1 MANYNFINQLRWT
14 YQDRKSK
21 PLLELFENLEI
32 ENPLAIIEAKII
44 LNKSL
49 LDVELE
55 GVLVLVQKYEGNI
68 LYHFTFIIAIS
79 VIDTQLDRISFEWK
93 NGI

>member
-1 MANYNFINQLRWT
+1 MGQNIKN
-14 YQDRKSK
+14 S
-21 PLLELFENLEI
+21 P
-32 ENPLAIIEAKII
+32 AKII
-44 LNKSL
+44 PNKSL